1 MRLYIPSKL
10 ADIETNASSAN
21 TFTRRM
27 GWSLGT
33 LLSGDNRIT
42 IDVCFSSRPL
52 TAATLK
58 HPRSTVDP
66 WGAEN
71 GEKDGSGSGSGS
83 GSGPEPDLQASA
95 YVLATLFP
103 QPASWRGEARCRR
116 SSPSWR

>member
-42 IDVCFSSRPL
+42 IDVCLSSRPL
-52 TAATLK
+52 TTATLK

-83 GSGPEPDLQASA
+83 GPEPEPDLQASA

-103 QPASWRGEARCRR
+103 HPARWRSVGEA
-116 SSPSWR
+116 SSSSSW